1 MSQLVL
7 PFLSGP
13 QNPEPAKAARAPAA
27 SRAFSQ
33 RQTESALVVS
43 PVAPRALLSESA
55 KPKAPRVDLFLS
67 AAQVLA
73 EKLERDLDE
82 SVEVELTDN
91 AWTMVSY
98 KRLGGQLRFRLHHMF
113 CSAPEE
119 VVRAL
124 AGFTGR
130 ARKIHGRTIDAFI
143 RNNRELIK
151 TAPTADAKALQTQGE
166 VHDLAEMYS
175 RLNAELFGSRI
186 DAFIRKNRELIK
198 TAPTADAKALQ
209 TQGEVHDLAEM
220 YSRLNAELFGS
231 RIDALIGWGRRAPD
245 RRRRSIKMGVYL
257 HDQRLIRIHPA
268 LDDNRVPALFV
279 ELVVFHEMLHQAI
292 PPSGGDDG
300 RRCVHGPEFRAA
312 ERRFPGFEEARAWEK
327 SHLHL
332 LLRKSL

>member
-1 MSQLVL
+1 
-7 PFLSGP
+7 
-13 QNPEPAKAARAPAA
+13 
-27 SRAFSQ
+27 
-33 RQTESALVVS
+33 
-43 PVAPRALLSESA
+43 
-55 KPKAPRVDLFLS
+55 
-67 AAQVLA
+67 VLA
-73 EKLERDLDE
+73 EKIERDLDE
-82 SVEVELTDN
+82 AVEVELTDN

-98 KRLGGQLRFRLHHMF
+98 KRIGGALRFRLHHMF
-113 CSAPEE
+113 CGAPDD

-130 ARKIHGRTIDAFI
+130 LRKQHGRT
-143 RNNRELIK
+143 
-151 TAPTADAKALQTQGE
+151 
-166 VHDLAEMYS
+166 
-175 RLNAELFGSRI
+175 I

-198 TAPTADAKALQ
+198 TAPAADARALQ

-220 YSRLNAELFGS
+220 YARLNGQFFGE
-231 RIDALIGWGRRAPD
+231 RIEARIGWGRRAPD

-268 LDDNRVPALFV
+268 LDDARVP

-292 PPSGGDDG
+292 PPQGGEDG

-327 SHLHL
+327 AHLHL

>member
-73 EKLERDLDE
+73 EKIERDLDE

-130 ARKIHGRTIDAFI
+130 ARKIHGRT
-143 RNNRELIK
+143 
-151 TAPTADAKALQTQGE
+151 
-166 VHDLAEMYS
+166 
-175 RLNAELFGSRI
+175 I

>member
-55 KPKAPRVDLFLS
+55 KSKAPRVDLFLS

-143 RNNRELIK
+143 RN
-151 TAPTADAKALQTQGE
+151 
-166 VHDLAEMYS
+166 
-175 RLNAELFGSRI
+175 
-186 DAFIRKNRELIK
+186 NRELIK

>member
-7 PFLSGP
+7 PFLSGT
-13 QNPEPAKAARAPAA
+13 QNPEPTKAAPAPAA
-27 SRAFSQ
+27 SRAYSQ
-33 RQTESALVVS
+33 RPPESALVVS
-43 PVAPRALLSESA
+43 PVAPRAQPGESGR
-55 KPKAPRVDLFLS
+55 PKAPRVDLFLS

-73 EKLERDLDE
+73 EKIERDLDE

-130 ARKIHGRTIDAFI
+130 TRKIHGRT
-143 RNNRELIK
+143 
-151 TAPTADAKALQTQGE
+151 
-166 VHDLAEMYS
+166 
-175 RLNAELFGSRI
+175 I

-198 TAPTADAKALQ
+198 TAPTADTKALQ
-209 TQGEVHDLAEM
+209 TQGEVHDLAAV

-231 RIDALIGWGRRAPD
+231 RIDARIGWGRRAPD

-300 RRCVHGPEFRAA
+300 RRCVHGPDFRAA
-312 ERRFPGFEEARAWEK
+312 EGRFPGFEEARAWEK